1 MKKYMLSRQ
10 DLCDCTP
17 LRQEEYNSMPE
28 ISELLCTQCT
38 FVTVNEYKNICTAE
52 LNRRAGYKS
61 TLNALQQENSS
72 QENTLQHENSN
83 QD

>member
-1 MKKYMLSRQ
+1 MLSRQ
-10 DLCDCTP
+10 DLSDCMP
-17 LRQEEYNSMPE
+17 LRQEEYNSTPE

-38 FVTVNEYKNICTAE
+38 LVTVNEYENICSGE

-61 TLNALQQENSS
+61 TLNTLQQENSS